1 MNEANEE
8 SAQPSIVA
16 PIESPPIAPRVEAST
31 PDPRADLLRLANELT
46 KSRSARL
53 LVEYLRLRR
62 AMQ

>member
-1 MNEANEE
+1 MNETNDEVVQVD
-8 SAQPSIVA
+8 SPPV
-16 PIESPPIAPRVEAST
+16 ESPPIAPRVEAPT
-31 PDPRADLLRLANELT
+31 PDPRADLLRLANELS

>member
-1 MNEANEE
+1 MNETDEE
-8 SAQPSIVA
+8 AARSESP
-16 PIESPPIAPRVEAST
+16 PIESPPIAPRAETSP